1 MLGFAAVRVALL
13 MDASSVLN
21 GCAVFVPKHAL
32 ALAHA
37 SGGGK
42 CKRRVPYP
50 ECNGGRR
57 RRSAQAHRGRLGCLL
72 RAPEAEPLSRLVFL
86 VVREARE
93 FCCIWEGPASVE
105 QKKDLSKPPNQRC
118 QQSSENPSNKLEC
131 DPTQS
136 ECLFHRAHAPAACGE
151 IAARD

>member
-1 MLGFAAVRVALL
+1 MLGFAGVRVLLL

-21 GCAVFVPKHAL
+21 GRAVFVPKHAL

-57 RRSAQAHRGRLGCLL
+57 RRSAQARARKIRVPLVRARGRASQQVWLPCFARRAWMLSLSGRTGFGWRGNKICLNH
-72 RAPEAEPLSRLVFL
+72 
-86 VVREARE
+86 
-93 FCCIWEGPASVE
+93 
-105 QKKDLSKPPNQRC
+105 Q
-118 QQSSENPSNKLEC
+118 
-131 DPTQS
+131 
-136 ECLFHRAHAPAACGE
+136 
-151 IAARD
+151 

>member
-57 RRSAQAHRGRLGCLL
+57 RRSAQAQRGRLGCLL
-72 RAPEAEPLSRLVFL
+72 SRARGRASQQVWFPCFARSARMFL
-86 VVREARE
+86 FR
-93 FCCIWEGPASVE
+93 
-105 QKKDLSKPPNQRC
+105 
-118 QQSSENPSNKLEC
+118 
-131 DPTQS
+131 
-136 ECLFHRAHAPAACGE
+136 
-151 IAARD
+151 RDQ